1 MDPSAED
8 PGHGYQTFEVDE
20 VFLVYMPLAKW
31 TIQHFIEQTFALNVQ
46 VREKIFWQLLEGIEF
61 LHAINVMHRDIKPLN
76 MVVVSTSAGR
86 PEARLIDFGVAQV
99 GLESDSYGVG
109 TCSYLAPEMW
119 AGAERR
125 TRDRYTEKVDIFA
138 FGLSMYQFL
147 CHQPCNWSR
156 VDRDAEG
163 NISESFLTEI
173 GIRLCESHNLPS
185 LIQVVLSFIDWDPQS
200 RPSAKDAMEL
210 QKGIEFQRVK
220 RDLTER
226 SENSTDQRCG
236 DAKEEAENGTG
247 HRCECDTERAE
258 DGTDGHDE
266 DKDQDDSGG
275 VKFKR
280 KEGVISE
287 RGCFSCDKRVAC
299 EGPRMLNTS

>member
-8 PGHGYQTFEVDE
+8 PDHGYQMFEVDE
-20 VFLVYMPLAKW
+20 VFLVHMPLAKW

-46 VREKIFWQLLEGIEF
+46 TREKIFWQLLEGIEF

-86 PEARLIDFGVAQV
+86 PEARLIDFGMAQV
-99 GLESDSYGVG
+99 GLESDAYGAG

-119 AGAERR
+119 AGAEKR

-147 CHQPCNWSR
+147 CHQPCNWYR

-173 GIRLCESHNLPS
+173 GIRLCESHNLPP
-185 LIQVVLSFIDWDPQS
+185 LIQVVLSFIDWDPRS

-210 QKGIEFQRVK
+210 QKGIEYQRVK
-220 RDLTER
+220 RDLIER
-226 SENSTDQRCG
+226 SENSTDHRREDDKKG
-236 DAKEEAENGTG
+236 AENGAH
-247 HRCECDTERAE
+247 HRCEDNKERAAE
-258 DGTDGHDE
+258 DGTDRQDKDE
-266 DKDQDDSGG
+266 DGSAG
-275 VKFKR
+275 VK
-280 KEGVISE
+280 V
-287 RGCFSCDKRVAC
+287 
-299 EGPRMLNTS
+299 